1 MARKEDQSK
10 SLTRGAPPARH
21 SHTILVIDDEEL
33 IRSSCS
39 GILGRAGFSVR
50 TAADGREGLSLFE
63 EIAGDTRCVLLD
75 LSMPYVRGNVVF
87 ARIRAIN
94 PEVPVIIMSGFCDE
108 QTMREFSAAGVAGFV
123 HKPFQPERLVRAVQE
138 AQVPKVPAAIN
149 S

>member
-1 MARKEDQSK
+1 MVKKEDRLPS
-10 SLTRGAPPARH
+10 STGSTAAPRH
-21 SHTILVIDDEEL
+21 AHTILVIDDEEL

-39 GILGRAGFSVR
+39 GILSRAGFAVR

-63 EIAGDTRCVLLD
+63 ELGGETRCVLLD

-94 PEVPVIIMSGFCDE
+94 PDVPVIIMSGYCDE

-123 HKPFQPERLVRAVQE
+123 HKPFQPERLVKAVQE
-138 AQVPKVPAAIN
+138 VAAQMQEVAAN
-149 S
+149 Q